1 MVNLYIWWVDH
12 RYKMQQNTDEKY
24 RTSIQTM
31 RLEIRKLDDKLQKM
45 NANKRKLKRLLRE
58 LE

>member
-1 MVNLYIWWVDH
+1 
-12 RYKMQQNTDEKY
+12 MQKNTDEKY
-24 RTSIQTM
+24 RASIQTL
-31 RLEIRKLDDKLQKM
+31 RFEIKKIDDKIQSM

>member
-1 MVNLYIWWVDH
+1 MVNLYIGRVDP

-24 RTSIQTM
+24 RTSIQTL
-31 RLEIRKLDDKLQKM
+31 RFEIKKLDDKLQSM
-45 NANKRKLKRLLRE
+45 NANKRKLKKLLRE